1 MVNEKDLEK
10 LALLE
15 AIQATACH
23 NIDPEVLP
31 NCPYHQATE
40 KAKDTI
46 QSAVSAGIANELG
59 MSPRK
64 GRNCKR

>member
-15 AIQATACH
+15 AIQAMACH
-23 NIDPEVLP
+23 NIDSEALK

-46 QSAVSAGIANELG
+46 QSAVSAGIATELG
-59 MSPRK
+59 ISPRK
-64 GRNCKR
+64 DLNCRR